1 MESREDFYF
10 DDSDNPGSDDMI
22 EKEEHY
28 KWAVA
33 LEEETKEDAFI
44 PEDDLLEQAEPE
56 VAERLILKK
65 DLRKAAIARMEA
77 AARTQGDFEDVIDAW
92 DKEDKNRERRQRY
105 HEVCRDDAEVPFEYN
120 MSPDEI
126 VIPAPI
132 QSVYWHQMMK
142 GEFLDVIFDCPYEL
156 QELVCDSNISQILS
170 ELSEKHKALFYFL
183 YIRDYSTCCLAKMYE
198 QSDRNIRKV
207 RATILRKIHKKL
219 IPVLQYKCDNG
230 LSTTMKE
237 RNFLERHCSTDG

>member
-10 DDSDNPGSDDMI
+10 DNSDNLESDDTI

-28 KWAVA
+28 KWTIA

-44 PEDDLLEQAEPE
+44 PEEDLLEQAEPE
-56 VAERLILKK
+56 VAERLILKR

-92 DKEDKNRERRQRY
+92 VKEDKNRERRERY

-132 QSVYWHQMMK
+132 HFFHPRFLPFPALCILESFTYPLSVFLPWHR
-142 GEFLDVIFDCPYEL
+142 FLCPPL
-156 QELVCDSNISQILS
+156 LRPPRPGQ
-170 ELSEKHKALFYFL
+170 ALW
-183 YIRDYSTCCLAKMYE
+183 
-198 QSDRNIRKV
+198 
-207 RATILRKIHKKL
+207 
-219 IPVLQYKCDNG
+219 
-230 LSTTMKE
+230 
-237 RNFLERHCSTDG
+237 

>member
-44 PEDDLLEQAEPE
+44 PEEDLLEQAEPE
-56 VAERLILKK
+56 VAERLILKR

-92 DKEDKNRERRQRY
+92 DKEDKNRERRERY
-105 HEVCRDDAEVPFEYN
+105 HEVCNFKE
-120 MSPDEI
+120 
-126 VIPAPI
+126 
-132 QSVYWHQMMK
+132 
-142 GEFLDVIFDCPYEL
+142 
-156 QELVCDSNISQILS
+156 DS
-170 ELSEKHKALFYFL
+170 
-183 YIRDYSTCCLAKMYE
+183 
-198 QSDRNIRKV
+198 
-207 RATILRKIHKKL
+207 
-219 IPVLQYKCDNG
+219 
-230 LSTTMKE
+230 
-237 RNFLERHCSTDG
+237 

>member
-10 DDSDNPGSDDMI
+10 DNSDNLESDDTI

-28 KWAVA
+28 KWTIA

-44 PEDDLLEQAEPE
+44 PEEDLLEQAEPE
-56 VAERLILKK
+56 VAERLILKR

-92 DKEDKNRERRQRY
+92 DKEDKNRERRERY

-132 QSVYWHQMMK
+132 QSVYWQQMMK

-170 ELSEKHKALFYFL
+170 ELSEKHKALF
-183 YIRDYSTCCLAKMYE
+183 
-198 QSDRNIRKV
+198 
-207 RATILRKIHKKL
+207 
-219 IPVLQYKCDNG
+219 
-230 LSTTMKE
+230 
-237 RNFLERHCSTDG
+237 